1 MHQEAY
7 QSLKERR
14 LSAGYRTATDFARII
29 GISPARYNI
38 IEAGQRDFK
47 TLDVGIKNRIAIAL
61 GTSPEVIFPQID
73 KRLDCR
79 SWAVPIDKIETELKA
94 MFGDKLQPIKDT
106 LENRGKIAKL
116 ANLGR
121 NEL

>member
-1 MHQEAY
+1 MYQEAY

-14 LSAGYRTATDFARII
+14 LNAGYRTATDFARII

-47 TLDVGIKNRIAIAL
+47 TMDTELKGRIARAL
-61 GTSPEVIFPQID
+61 RTSIDEVFPQID
-73 KRLDCR
+73 RRISCKSLVVPLDR
-79 SWAVPIDKIETELKA
+79 IESELKS
-94 MFGDKLQPIKDT
+94 MFGNKLEPIKDT
-106 LENRGKIAKL
+106 LENRAKIARL

-121 NEL
+121 SEL